1 MDAETKLNRTK
12 YLVWKI
18 HTYLEEYDNKL
29 SYDSPNKRRHIISLR
44 KLYGYIHE
52 LYNIWDIVLPV
63 RISHTNKHLSVTTI
77 SAIRRSIC
85 MNIAKYNP
93 LANKMVLF
101 ENLQADVEDFLDK
114 SCVLLGFLQ
123 VVEKLQKLNQSQL
136 STPTSHSDASS
147 DQE

>member
-52 LYNIWDIVLPV
+52 LYNIWEILPPV
-63 RISHTNKHLSVTTI
+63 RMKNLNNRLSVGTIGTT
-77 SAIRRSIC
+77 RRHIC
-85 MNIAKYNP
+85 NIIAKYHP
-93 LANKMVLF
+93 LANKVVLF
-101 ENLQADVEDFLDK
+101 ENLQSAVEDFLDN
-114 SCVLLGFLQ
+114 SCALFGFLQ

>member
-44 KLYGYIHE
+44 KLYAYIHE
-52 LYNIWDIVLPV
+52 LYNIWEISTPV
-63 RISHTNKHLSVTTI
+63 RLKNIDNRLSV
-77 SAIRRSIC
+77 SAIGIIRRSIC
-85 MNIAKYNP
+85 DRIAKYNP

-101 ENLQADVEDFLDK
+101 ENIQVAVEDFLDN
-114 SCVLLGFLQ
+114 SCALFGFLQ